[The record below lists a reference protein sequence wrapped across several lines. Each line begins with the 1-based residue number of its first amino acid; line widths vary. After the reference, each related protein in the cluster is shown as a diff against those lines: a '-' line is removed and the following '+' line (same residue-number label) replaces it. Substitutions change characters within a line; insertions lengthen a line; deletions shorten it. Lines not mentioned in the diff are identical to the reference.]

1 MKIIPYLFL
10 GIFISAVA
18 FIIFENIYSNVTG
31 AIFSLT
37 VPIGMILGMQIAIYK
52 KLQDK

>member
-1 MKIIPYLFL
+1 MKIIPYLLL
-10 GIFISAVA
+10 GIFISAVL
-18 FIIFENIYSNVTG
+18 FIIFSNVTG

-37 VPIGMILGMQIAIYK
+37 VPIGIILGMQISIYK